1 MRLKPRQPFIG
12 WIAEYCVKIFCRYEW
27 TKDGRPLGSVSNIL
41 FVGNGTLHMS
51 DATRTNE
58 GVYQCFAEN
67 IYGRTMSTFAELQMA
82 MADSFSP
89 DAKQTTAIE
98 GQSFEIG
105 CRRTTKSFPTP
116 AYSWELKTEQSSS
129 PIYMDER
136 RQMDQHGNYWW
147 CFIAVLF
154 LDFSIC
160 DLCLHCFD
168 TVGWAPGRESS
179 L

>member
-1 MRLKPRQPFIG
+1 
-12 WIAEYCVKIFCRYEW
+12 
-27 TKDGRPLGSVSNIL
+27 
-41 FVGNGTLHMS
+41 MS

-129 PIYMDER
+129 PINMDRR
-136 RQMDQHGNYWW
+136 RQMDQHGNNW
-147 CFIAVLF
+147 
-154 LDFSIC
+154 
-160 DLCLHCFD
+160 
-168 TVGWAPGRESS
+168 
-179 L
+179 